1 MTLFPFFIFV
11 NVIGV
16 FSSSSMDNSSL
27 MMDKLFESPFNDTK
41 TEEDSTENSEDSS
54 EIEESCFLEFYD
66 RLSLTMF

>member
-1 MTLFPFFIFV
+1 MTWLPFFIFV

-27 MMDKLFESPFNDTK
+27 IMDKLFESPSNDTK